1 MSISLGFKVAT
12 WKQRLTCV
20 HCDKVRETVPDVVNE
35 GIEPFDFI
43 LVTTKNIPDV
53 RPTVADIIATAIL
66 PGKTAIV
73 LSQNGINIE
82 TEVVSRFPSNPVIS
96 SVSTIGATEK
106 SPGYIVQDDTDE
118 QKIGPFN
125 SPGVA
130 KEAAEE
136 AARRFIDIYT
146 ASGKVQITYEPNV
159 SKTRW
164 RKLVYNASF
173 NSVSTVLQ
181 MDTTR
186 MKATVHVVDNLL
198 KPIMLEIIAAA
209 NAYGAELDDSLPDFF
224 LFVDPESSYFHPSMM
239 QDIEKGNLFE
249 AEVIAGEPLRMG
261 EALGVP
267 MPTLKVVYGMLK
279 ALQCKVMEKKGLW
292 EPKFTADNPY
302 RDR

>member
-1 MSISLGFKVAT
+1 M
-12 WKQRLTCV
+12 
-20 HCDKVRETVPDVVNE
+20 
-35 GIEPFDFI
+35 

-53 RPTVADIIATAIL
+53 RPTVADIIAPAIVPGSTAI
-66 PGKTAIV
+66 I
-73 LSQNGINIE
+73 LSQNGIGVE
-82 TEVVSRFPSNPVIS
+82 RELVSRFPNNPILS

-106 SPGYIVQDDTDE
+106 SLGYIVQDDTDE
-118 QKIGPFN
+118 QKIGPFD

-130 KEAAEE
+130 KNVAEE
-136 AARRFIDIYT
+136 TAHRYIDIYT

-164 RKLVYNASF
+164 RKLVYNASI

-186 MKATVHVVDNLL
+186 MKATVHVVDNLI
-198 KPIMLEIIAAA
+198 KPIMFEIIAAA

-224 LFVDPESSYFHPSMM
+224 ISVDPESSYFHPSMM

-249 AEVIAGEPLRMG
+249 AEVIAGEPLRLG
-261 EALGVP
+261 EAKGVQ
-267 MPTLKVVYGMLK
+267 MPTLRVVYGMLK

-292 EPKFTADNPY
+292 EPVFAADNPY
-302 RDR
+302 RDK